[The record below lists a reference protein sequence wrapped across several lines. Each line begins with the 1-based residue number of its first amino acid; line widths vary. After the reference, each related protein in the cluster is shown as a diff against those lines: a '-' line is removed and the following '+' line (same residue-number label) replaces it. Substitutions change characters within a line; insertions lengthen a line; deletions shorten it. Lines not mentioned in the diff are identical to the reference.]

1 MDFKDVQKIYSNRI
15 KNIINMPYIWDA
27 IASFSGYLY
36 QADVALFFVLKKI
49 EEIWDNTVKLENFSF
64 AIEWEEDFWIFF
76 ENWDN
81 MEKELFQVKEY
92 DSWLSSKYMDAIM
105 KLALNSKNQ
114 DWKPNMHLLIKVEIS
129 DNKNPLDKDK
139 LIEKLKKSKDENI
152 IELKKK
158 YCWLEL
164 TKEKTNEKDH
174 KDKVNTEFLNYI
186 QNNEIWDKFTGNF
199 KYEAMGDFENIKAKN
214 LGLIEKIKNN
224 LKNENWNTNSLLNYL
239 ENDLKNFIQKNK
251 WIHPSSRKN
260 IQFTEIIEI
269 LEKEEINFEA
279 NWKEILVIFFIKKFV
294 TTFQKLNK
302 PPYIKHWHIKKIK
315 GELKLNFEN
324 FLHYILGIISQK
336 IFCDTSKTIDF
347 MKIIVADPEFNNLE
361 DIKDVLSYSDKISNI
376 WKRLD
381 NFLKIFLSYFYFLEN
396 NWWILDDFIIQEFKI
411 IEWENIWKIVGLDY
425 EYNDLFYFL
434 QTEVFYQFEFTHL
447 GIHNSKDGKT
457 IKDILRPSRN
467 LEDFNSDITERHKNH
482 NFDITKSFD
491 VKFFNWGKC
500 FDNPPLTFM

>member
-1 MDFKDVQKIYSNRI
+1 M
-15 KNIINMPYIWDA
+15 
-27 IASFSGYLY
+27 
-36 QADVALFFVLKKI
+36 
-49 EEIWDNTVKLENFSF
+49 
-64 AIEWEEDFWIFF
+64 
-76 ENWDN
+76 
-81 MEKELFQVKEY
+81 
-92 DSWLSSKYMDAIM
+92 
-105 KLALNSKNQ
+105 
-114 DWKPNMHLLIKVEIS
+114 
-129 DNKNPLDKDK
+129 
-139 LIEKLKKSKDENI
+139 
-152 IELKKK
+152 
-158 YCWLEL
+158 
-164 TKEKTNEKDH
+164 
-174 KDKVNTEFLNYI
+174 
-186 QNNEIWDKFTGNF
+186 
-199 KYEAMGDFENIKAKN
+199 
-214 LGLIEKIKNN
+214 
-224 LKNENWNTNSLLNYL
+224 
-239 ENDLKNFIQKNK
+239 
-251 WIHPSSRKN
+251 
-260 IQFTEIIEI
+260 
-269 LEKEEINFEA
+269 
-279 NWKEILVIFFIKKFV
+279 
-294 TTFQKLNK
+294 
-302 PPYIKHWHIKKIK
+302 
-315 GELKLNFEN
+315 
-324 FLHYILGIISQK
+324 HYILGIISQK

-411 IEWENIWKIVGLDY
+411 IEWENIWKIVDLDY